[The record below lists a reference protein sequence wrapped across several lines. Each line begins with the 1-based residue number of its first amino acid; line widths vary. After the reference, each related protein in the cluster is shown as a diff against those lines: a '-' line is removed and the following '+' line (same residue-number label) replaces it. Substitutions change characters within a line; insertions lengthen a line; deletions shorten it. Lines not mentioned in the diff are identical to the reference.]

1 MTRDEAVKFAPII
14 KAYSE
19 GKEIQFIGNDGDW
32 HDFHNIDVI
41 FCDNPD
47 EYRIKPEAK
56 YRPFENAQ
64 ECWDEMQKHQP
75 FGWLKNDNGFY
86 IVDNIFNTDDEGDGI
101 YVAKIYQSY
110 KNVCCD
116 YTFADGTPFGIKEG
130 GEQ

>member
-75 FGWLKNDNGFY
+75 FGWIYTEKYDRY
-86 IVDNIFNTDDEGDGI
+86 DIMEYVSDGM
-101 YVAKIYQSY
+101 AFTSLYQDS
-110 KNVCCD
+110 
-116 YTFADGTPFGIKEG
+116 TFADGTPFGIKEG